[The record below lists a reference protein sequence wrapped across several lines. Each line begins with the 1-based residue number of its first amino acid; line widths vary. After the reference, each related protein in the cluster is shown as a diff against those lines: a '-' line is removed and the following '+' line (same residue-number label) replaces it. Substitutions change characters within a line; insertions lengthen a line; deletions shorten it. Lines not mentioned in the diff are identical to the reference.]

1 MFAEIL
7 YLPLLPL
14 DLLLQ
19 FFAAGLVGVP
29 GPGGT
34 PIRRCL
40 FLAAAASR
48 GRTHPP
54 YVKRFCA
61 ICPAKSMGVSD
72 KSAGKSAT
80 VTFTP
85 SLPALGMIVFRTGW
99 IDADD
104 SIDGTIP

>member
-1 MFAEIL
+1 LVAETL

-19 FFAAGLVGVP
+19 FFAAALVGVP
-29 GPGGT
+29 CPGGT

-48 GRTHPP
+48 CRIHPP

-61 ICPAKSMGVSD
+61 ICPAKSMGVSAEFIR
-72 KSAGKSAT
+72 KVRYHHIHTQLRQPTA
-80 VTFTP
+80 
-85 SLPALGMIVFRTGW
+85 SLPLV
-99 IDADD
+99 
-104 SIDGTIP
+104 